1 MSPALPV
8 LNTILGGIRRAGGGG
23 GGGMCILLLAYLR
36 SPFNKSYFIFMF
48 HGTRG
53 VCVQVVLH
61 DPPSFQIK
69 AEVQRGE
76 LTYPRKVRH
85 GTRIKP
91 RADSKAHAFHHYTRL
106 DPYFIP
112 SL

>member
-1 MSPALPV
+1 
-8 LNTILGGIRRAGGGG
+8 
-23 GGGMCILLLAYLR
+23 MCILLLAYLR
-36 SPFNKSYFIFMF
+36 SAFNKSYFIFML
-48 HGTRG
+48 HRTKDVG
-53 VCVQVVLH
+53 VQVVLH

-69 AEVQRGE
+69 AEVQRGYV
-76 LTYPRKVRH
+76 TYPRKVRR

-91 RADSKAHAFHHYTRL
+91 RADSKAQAFHPYTRL